1 MSMLCSRLTWNADTR
16 RRFDLLYLSFGIA
29 TAVLLLV
36 EYIRLFR
43 VPPLGKALHGFMSA
57 YLDHRDDGP
66 LILTHIYLLL
76 GCAIPVWMCG
86 SGPTARPLHGGQT
99 TWGVGGLAPYAGII
113 SLGVGDA
120 AVRALASRSLSAWH
134 SRYLLATRPR
144 VLGPCTAGIDGGAPT
159 KPLKAPLRPLRQ
171 CWRPQQGFTLSR
183 YDAVGG

>member
-1 MSMLCSRLTWNADTR
+1 
-16 RRFDLLYLSFGIA
+16 LLYLSFGIA

-43 VPPLGKALHGFMSA
+43 VPPLGKSLHGFMSA

-120 AVRALASRSLSAWH
+120 AVRALASRSLQRH
-134 SRYLLATRPR
+134 GTH
-144 VLGPCTAGIDGGAPT
+144 GIDSPPGRVCWDRV
-159 KPLKAPLRPLRQ
+159 RPASMVGH
-171 CWRPQQGFTLSR
+171 PQNP
-183 YDAVGG
+183 